1 MKFYKSANDSPN
13 KDPRDSFDL
22 FSTLKSV
29 NEESFG
35 IDETIFEKSNLT
47 KFINDVPKG
56 TTRSSVEELINKR
69 QYP

>member
-1 MKFYKSANDSPN
+1 MKFYKSTNDSPN

-47 KFINDVPKG
+47 KLINDLPKG
-56 TTRSSVEELINKR
+56 TTRNSVEELINKR
-69 QYP
+69 

>member
-1 MKFYKSANDSPN
+1 MKFYKSTNYSPN

-47 KFINDVPKG
+47 KFINDLPKG
-56 TTRSSVEELINKR
+56 TTRNSVEELINKR
-69 QYP
+69 